1 MIRKI
6 MAYLF
11 FVLVVLVKVGCNEA
25 KKDNAETPIVT
36 EEQPKHPS
44 WIAQSNIYEVNL
56 RQYSSSGSIKEF
68 EKHLPRLKDMG
79 VEILWFMPITP
90 IGKEG
95 RKMSEN
101 DLGSYYAVK
110 DYKGFNEEFGT
121 MDDWKAFVK
130 NAQGMGFK
138 VITDWVANHSAADNH
153 WVKAHPDFY
162 VRDSAGNA
170 VWQDDWTDTRKLN
183 YANQELRDSMIEA
196 MKFWVTETGIDGFRC
211 DIAEEVPSD
220 FWKECI
226 GTLRRIKNVFMLAEG
241 QKPGLYEVGFDA
253 TYAWDMMG
261 VMTDLYKGKR
271 SVVQFD
277 SAINAAI
284 KNFPADASRM
294 YFTTNH
300 DENSWNGTEFEKYGN
315 AYRTFAVFTQTIYQS
330 IPLIYSGQEAMNKRR
345 LKFFVKDTIAW
356 NGNFEMAPFY
366 KTLLTLRKKNPA
378 LSADAAFKRV
388 ASSDDAAV
396 YAYLREKAGHKIAVI
411 LNLSGNP
418 KKFTISDI
426 AVTGE
431 PLNVF
436 MGVKENIDG
445 EHQFSLGPWGYIIYE
460 YQ

>member
-1 MIRKI
+1 
-6 MAYLF
+6 
-11 FVLVVLVKVGCNEA
+11 
-25 KKDNAETPIVT
+25 
-36 EEQPKHPS
+36 
-44 WIAQSNIYEVNL
+44 
-56 RQYSSSGSIKEF
+56 
-68 EKHLPRLKDMG
+68 
-79 VEILWFMPITP
+79 
-90 IGKEG
+90 
-95 RKMSEN
+95 
-101 DLGSYYAVK
+101 
-110 DYKGFNEEFGT
+110 
-121 MDDWKAFVK
+121 
-130 NAQGMGFK
+130 
-138 VITDWVANHSAADNH
+138 
-153 WVKAHPDFY
+153 
-162 VRDSAGNA
+162 
-170 VWQDDWTDTRKLN
+170 
-183 YANQELRDSMIEA
+183 
-196 MKFWVTETGIDGFRC
+196 
-211 DIAEEVPSD
+211 
-220 FWKECI
+220 
-226 GTLRRIKNVFMLAEG
+226 MLAEG
-241 QKPGLYEVGFDA
+241 QKPGLHEVGFDA

-277 SAINAAI
+277 SAISAAI